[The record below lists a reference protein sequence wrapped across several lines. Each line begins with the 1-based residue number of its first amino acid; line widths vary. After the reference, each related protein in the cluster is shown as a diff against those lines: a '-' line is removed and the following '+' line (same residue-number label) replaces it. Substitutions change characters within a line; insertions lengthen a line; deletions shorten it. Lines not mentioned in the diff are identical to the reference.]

1 MKINRQKEL
10 ALSYEKLT
18 ETLNYC
24 QETGIFTYKI
34 SRGPKAAGQRAGY
47 LHRTGYRY
55 IEINSVAYA
64 EHRLAWFY
72 CFQEWPVDIIDH
84 IDRNT
89 ENNSLNNLREADSSI
104 NMCNKSIGKN
114 NTSGYLGVSPYN
126 GKWKA
131 AFNSKHLGYFN
142 TPEEANL
149 AYIKHKDSL

>member
-10 ALSYEKLT
+10 TLSYE
-18 ETLNYC
+18 TLINTFNYC
-24 QETGIFTYKI
+24 TETGIFTYKI
-34 SRGPKAAGQRAGY
+34 SRGPKTVGQRAGY

-55 IEINSVAYA
+55 IEINSIAYA

-72 CFQEWPVDIIDH
+72 CFQEWPENFIDH
-84 IDRNT
+84 IDRNP

-104 NMCNKSIGKN
+104 NMRNRNIGKN

-126 GKWKA
+126 DKWKA
-131 AFNSKHLGYFN
+131 SFNSKHLGYFN

-149 AYIKHKDSL
+149 AYIIYKNSL